1 MKINLSKSRLIG
13 IIILIILIASIF
25 IFPMDRNG
33 LLLINSVVIIATL
46 INTRVSIISLW
57 SIISNYV
64 MLNVYF
70 YDVTGLAYGILG
82 VSTVDFVTMLR
93 YMLIWN
99 ISLFVW
105 GSVTDFVQRERHILT
120 YDGYAPGKNFSMI
133 CCGIA
138 ILSIII
144 AFPTMPF
151 SFGNRFKALLPGN
164 AWNHF
169 AIIALLFVLTRVR
182 EYKFV
187 AATYIFVIGW
197 FLSHYERVDVL
208 GLFIAILTV
217 SIAKNIGKK
226 ENLIQI
232 IKIAIICLIVFF
244 CYVFFR

>member
-105 GSVTDFVQRERHILT
+105 GSVTKHCD
-120 YDGYAPGKNFSMI
+120 
-133 CCGIA
+133 
-138 ILSIII
+138 
-144 AFPTMPF
+144 
-151 SFGNRFKALLPGN
+151 
-164 AWNHF
+164 
-169 AIIALLFVLTRVR
+169 
-182 EYKFV
+182 
-187 AATYIFVIGW
+187 
-197 FLSHYERVDVL
+197 
-208 GLFIAILTV
+208 
-217 SIAKNIGKK
+217 
-226 ENLIQI
+226 
-232 IKIAIICLIVFF
+232 KINS
-244 CYVFFR
+244 